1 MSGPPNGDHRA
12 ASPSTDSPNGGALD
26 IAAWA
31 KESDTVEERFV
42 SALLG
47 TTRWLGR
54 ICMVAQANAENVFG
68 RAMRPPNGSLLRQ
81 ERLGGCGDFT
91 KAGSYRIDIT
101 GGRTGKPNG

>member
-1 MSGPPNGDHRA
+1 MSGPPNGSHRA

-54 ICMVAQANAENVFG
+54 ICVVAQANAENIFG
-68 RAMRPPNGSLLRQ
+68 RAMRPPSESLLRQ
-81 ERLGGCGDFT
+81 EGLGALRGFHYGRLVP
-91 KAGSYRIDIT
+91 R
-101 GGRTGKPNG
+101 